1 MPRRADHDARRAA
14 IVEALWR
21 VIRRSGLHGV
31 SVRSV
36 AAEAGMSPTALR
48 YYFPSQLALLEQA
61 MTDNVDSGRRR
72 VVPLL
77 VAATDR
83 AGVERMLQE
92 LLPTDG
98 RRRFDQEVYLAFA
111 TWALADPELAKISEA
126 TGEGV
131 LRLIARA
138 VEVLAAS
145 GELLPELDRTAVANC
160 LDALVQGLTFQGCA
174 RPGTTSPEQMR
185 ATLSAYLDL
194 VCVPRADARGLGG
207 VR

>member
-1 MPRRADHDARRAA
+1 MLDKAVPRLADHDARRAA

-21 VIRRSGLHGV
+21 VVRRRGIDEV
-31 SVRSV
+31 SVRTV

-48 YYFPSQLALLEQA
+48 YYFPSQTALLEQA
-61 MTDNVDSGRRR
+61 MLDNVASGRDR

-77 VAATDR
+77 ECATDR
-83 AGVERMLQE
+83 SGVERMLRE

-98 RRRFDQEVYLAFA
+98 RRRADQEIYLAFA
-111 TWALADPELAKISEA
+111 TLALANPELGRISEA

-145 GELLPELDRTAVANC
+145 GELRTDLDRASVVHC

-174 RPGTTSPEQMR
+174 RPGTTSPARMH
-185 ATLSAYLDL
+185 ATLGAYLDQI
-194 VCVPRADARGLGG
+194 CTARDPR
-207 VR
+207 